1 MRILSIDPG
10 TTESGWALIDG
21 DTCQPIEFGKN
32 GNGKVLDWL
41 RHGALAADVIAIEMV
56 ASYGMPV
63 GRDVFTTVLW
73 IGRFYEAVE
82 RDRGAARRPEL
93 HDRGFVKVHLC
104 RSVKAND
111 ANIRQALVDRFA
123 EGQPNFGKG
132 TKANPGWFHR
142 FAVDVWQAY
151 ALAVCVA
158 DEHAQV
164 HSS

>member
-1 MRILSIDPG
+1 LRILAIDPG
-10 TTESGWALIDG
+10 TTESGWAIIDA
-21 DTCQPIEFGKN
+21 DTCQPLDFGKSA
-32 GNGKVLDWL
+32 NGKLLDRL
-41 RHGALAADVIAIEMV
+41 RHDLHVADVIAIEMV

-63 GRDVFTTVLW
+63 GKDVFTTVLW

-82 RDRGAARRPEL
+82 RNRDAARRPEL

-132 TKANPGWFHR
+132 TKAKPGFFHG